1 MFNDVVT
8 VFNLCN
14 GLWYPAVLHN
24 VRLQTKS
31 GIKQK
36 NNGISSEDNA
46 MLFVQTSSGRIG
58 DKTYLP
64 PKEWLLSAKDSNVTF
79 TEGGFFVSGEYTD
92 VVSDE
97 DYTDGYYSHMRETHD
112 DCYLITT
119 VQRFTVIPH
128 FEIGGA

>member
-1 MFNDVVT
+1 MFSDTVT
-8 VFNLCN
+8 VFNICN
-14 GLWYPAVLHN
+14 GLWYPAVLHK
-24 VRLQTKS
+24 VRLQAKS
-31 GIKQK
+31 GIKQESS
-36 NNGISSEDNA
+36 GVSSEDNA
-46 MLFVQTSSGRIG
+46 LLFVQIFGDKIS

-64 PKEWLLSAKDSNVTF
+64 LKEWLLSDKDGTVTF

-92 VVSDE
+92 VVSDD

>member
-1 MFNDVVT
+1 MFSDTVT
-8 VFNLCN
+8 VFNICN
-14 GLWYPAVLHN
+14 GLWYPAVLHK
-24 VRLQTKS
+24 VRLQAKS
-31 GIKQK
+31 GIKQESS
-36 NNGISSEDNA
+36 GVSSEDNA
-46 MLFVQTSSGRIG
+46 LLFVQIFGDKIS

-64 PKEWLLSAKDSNVTF
+64 PKEWLLSDKDGTVTF
-79 TEGGFFVSGEYTD
+79 TEGGFFVPGEYTD
-92 VVSDE
+92 VVSDD

>member
-1 MFNDVVT
+1 MFNDTVT
-8 VFNLCN
+8 VFNMCN
-14 GLWYPAVLHN
+14 GLWYPVVLHN
-24 VRLQTKS
+24 VKLQAKS
-31 GIKQK
+31 GMAQK

-46 MLFVQTSSGRIG
+46 MLFVQTTGDKIG

-64 PKEWLLSAKDSNVTF
+64 PKEWLLSDKDSTVTF

-92 VVSDE
+92 VVSDD
-97 DYTDGYYSHMRETHD
+97 DYTDGYYSHIRETHD

-119 VQRFTVIPH
+119 VQKFTVIPH